1 MDFHEDTFKNRLI
14 LVSNREPYIHEKTIR
29 GIRCKQAIGGLVSAL
44 DPVMQSYKG
53 TWVAWGSGG
62 ADREVCDDEDRVEVP
77 PDNPQYKLKRVWLSE
92 REKNYYYRGFCNRV
106 LWPLSHLFLGKV
118 SFEEKYW
125 KAYKKV
131 NAKFTKAVF
140 QEATSQ
146 DVIWVHDYHL
156 SLVPSLIKKDRSDSI
171 VTYFWH
177 IPWPPWEVY
186 RILPWRR
193 EILGSLLCSD
203 LIGFHTQRYV
213 KNFKVCA
220 EKEFDASVNNDTITV
235 GDHDTTVKAFPLGI
249 DYKKFNSI
257 SSSKKA
263 AIAARRLRGK
273 LHANTL
279 ILGVDRL
286 DYTKGILDR
295 LAAFER
301 FLEKYPRYREKVVFV
316 QIATPSRTKVKE
328 YRLLK
333 REVDEM
339 VGRIN
344 GRFQRLDWVPIR
356 YFYRSFTHEQL
367 IAYYR
372 AADIAFVTPLI
383 DGMNLVAKEYMA
395 SKGTEDGVLI
405 LSEFAGAAE
414 EMTEALLINP
424 HDTRG
429 VVYAIKK
436 ALEMSSRERK
446 SRSEA
451 LRNKIRTHD
460 LDWWL
465 DSFFSEVIK
474 VQDNPHG

>member
-1 MDFHEDTFKNRLI
+1 MDFHEETFKNRLI
-14 LVSNREPYIHEKTIR
+14 LLSNREPYIHEKTIR
-29 GIRCKQAIGGLVSAL
+29 GIRYKRAIGGLVSAL
-44 DPVMQSYKG
+44 DPVMQSYDG

-62 ADREVCDDEDRVEVP
+62 ADREVCDERDRVEVP

-92 REKNYYYRGFCNRV
+92 REKNHYYKGFCNRV
-106 LWPLSHLFLGKV
+106 LWPLSHIFLENV
-118 SFEEKYW
+118 SFEQKYW

-131 NAKFTKAVF
+131 NAKFTKAVL
-140 QEATSQ
+140 QEATSR

-186 RILPWRR
+186 RVLPWRR
-193 EILGSLLCSD
+193 EILGSLLCND

-220 EKEFDASVNNDTITV
+220 EKEFDASVNNDMITV
-235 GDHDTTVKAFPLGI
+235 GDHDTTIKAFPLGI
-249 DYKKFNSI
+249 DYKKFNSA
-257 SSSKKA
+257 SSSKKTGA
-263 AIAARRLRGK
+263 TAKMLRSK
-273 LHANTL
+273 LHAETL

-295 LAAFER
+295 LVAFWR
-301 FLEKYPRYREKVVFV
+301 FLEKYPKYREKVVFV

-344 GRFQRLDWVPIR
+344 GKFQRLDWVPIR
-356 YFYRSFTHEQL
+356 YFYRSVTPERL
-367 IAYYR
+367 IAYYK

-395 SKGTEDGVLI
+395 SKDAEDGVLI

-424 HDTRG
+424 HDTEG
-429 VVYAIKK
+429 VVRTIKK
-436 ALEMSSRERK
+436 ALEMSS
-446 SRSEA
+446 
-451 LRNKIRTHD
+451 
-460 LDWWL
+460 
-465 DSFFSEVIK
+465 
-474 VQDNPHG
+474 